1 MAVSTILHP
10 VFVRFVALPRS
21 LLSRLQNKDGDSNW
35 SNFEDQTESYRT
47 LNVPCPTIT
56 NSAESA
62 KVYFVRYCSARALG
76 NFTPI

>member
-1 MAVSTILHP
+1 MVVSTILHP

-47 LNVPCPTIT
+47 LNVPCSTIT

-62 KVYFVRYCSARALG
+62 KCTLCATVVRGLWETFY
-76 NFTPI
+76 